1 MVEVFIKGR
10 LHRTNAMAVF
20 DEMSG
25 KITVKQGSIVSEDIA
40 EYRNKSKMEKLRKE
54 YVNPNNEVN
63 QDVEFDNCTTAA
75 QFVCGYS
82 VSGISAWHTE
92 PHKTLKEFL
101 G

>member
-1 MVEVFIKGR
+1 
-10 LHRTNAMAVF
+10 
-20 DEMSG
+20 
-25 KITVKQGSIVSEDIA
+25 
-40 EYRNKSKMEKLRKE
+40 MEKLRKE